1 MFPNTKILS
10 YAIAC
15 PKAKYAIPI
24 VLQVRER
31 ENITDFRPSGKK
43 TQYPP
48 INIQIVGC
56 QT

>member
-48 INIQIVGC
+48 FNIQIVGC